1 MEGSTTA
8 HRRFRK
14 DSASIGDCIHP
25 LSQLFAIRPIDF
37 YDENIVLT
45 DISVSIGIFGII

>member
-1 MEGSTTA
+1 MKGSTTA

-14 DSASIGDCIHP
+14 DSALIGNCIYP
-25 LSQLFAIRPIDF
+25 LSQLFPIRPIDF
-37 YDENIVLT
+37 NNENIDLT